1 MGQSVKNKIIW
12 FIVLFGC
19 IALAILNIVVNW
31 LAIMDFFVKRYG
43 DFPAGWPNWM
53 YNICFFAFN
62 VACIGVI
69 TGIVNLTEEAQVGE

>member
-1 MGQSVKNKIIW
+1 
-12 FIVLFGC
+12 
-19 IALAILNIVVNW
+19 
-31 LAIMDFFVKRYG
+31 MDFFIKRYG